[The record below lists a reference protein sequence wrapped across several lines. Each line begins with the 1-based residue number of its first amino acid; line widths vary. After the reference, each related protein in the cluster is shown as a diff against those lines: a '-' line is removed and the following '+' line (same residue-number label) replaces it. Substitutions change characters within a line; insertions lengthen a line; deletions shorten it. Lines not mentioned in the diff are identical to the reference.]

1 VSLKVLQRIVA
12 VCCVISV
19 AGMIVTN
26 IKDNIGGAMAF
37 GGFGASAM
45 IVLIVVNA
53 VLRNTNHGG
62 AQEALAA
69 ELEARVAELV
79 KTGTDEAALRS
90 VVGKAVR
97 LGRGEQP
104 VGRAKNS
111 SSGQLPQENAR

>member
-1 VSLKVLQRIVA
+1 MSLKVLQRIVA
-12 VCCVISV
+12 LCCVVSI

-26 IKDNIGGAMAF
+26 IRDNIGGAMAF

-45 IVLIVVNA
+45 IVLMAVNA

-62 AQEALAA
+62 AQDALAA

-79 KTGTDEAALRS
+79 KNGTDEAALRS

-97 LGRGEQP
+97 LGRGELRTTQSP
-104 VGRAKNS
+104 KTASKAAERPTV
-111 SSGQLPQENAR
+111 